1 MSLFSPD
8 RFKRSSN
15 CYTSVYSGFFRIH
28 MAGHGLF
35 FRKSNGLRPVSKSGF
50 AKGAC
55 RKSSFAR
62 KAYFRRQ
69 ICLYVLWPF
78 DWAEK

>member
-1 MSLFSPD
+1 MSLFSLG
-8 RFKRSSN
+8 RFKRPSYG
-15 CYTSVYSGFFRIH
+15 YTSVYSGFFRIH
-28 MAGHGLF
+28 MASHGLF
-35 FRKSNGLRPVSKSGF
+35 FRKSNGLRPVSKSCF